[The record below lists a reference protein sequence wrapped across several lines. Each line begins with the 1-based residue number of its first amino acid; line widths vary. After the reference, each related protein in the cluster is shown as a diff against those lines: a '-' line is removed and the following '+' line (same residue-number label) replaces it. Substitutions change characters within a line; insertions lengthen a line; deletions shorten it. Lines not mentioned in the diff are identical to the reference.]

1 MDRMDSQ
8 TLRLVLAVA
17 GAIIILGVYV
27 WGRYK
32 KKMLDFVN
40 QRGEYDELEGE
51 DDPPEYDDV
60 SKPAKA
66 GFYSGKLGKKD
77 IDPPITLDEP
87 DGEDLDLVMERP
99 KPPVHKPISP
109 ETTHRPSA
117 PETSRREQ
125 PRTDPLGAPFLIQIS
140 VVSKTE
146 FFNGLQLRDALDDL
160 RLIYGDMGIYHRYD
174 REYRV
179 PLFSVASLVEPGT
192 FPIKDMEN
200 FECPGVVLF
209 FQPPQVDDP
218 LEVFDDLVGTC
229 HELAMRLGGV
239 EWDEKRQPL
248 TLEKINH
255 MRSRLQEAY

>member
-1 MDRMDSQ
+1 MERLDSE
-8 TLRLVLAVA
+8 TLRLLLAVA
-17 GAIIILGVYV
+17 GAFVIASVYI

-32 KKMLDFVN
+32 KKMLDFIN
-40 QRGEYDELEGE
+40 QRGEYDELEDDGE
-51 DDPPEYDDV
+51 PPPFEDV

-66 GFYSGKLGKKD
+66 GYYSGSSARK
-77 IDPPITLDEP
+77 DPPISFDEAYG
-87 DGEDLDLVMERP
+87 GEGDF
-99 KPPVHKPISP
+99 KTAPPEPITP
-109 ETTHRPSA
+109 ESA
-117 PETSRREQ
+117 RREP

-140 VVSKTE
+140 IVAKGGC
-146 FFNGLQLRDALDDL
+146 FNGLQLRDALDDL

-218 LEVFDDLVGTC
+218 LEVFDDLVATC

-248 TLEKINH
+248 TINKIAH
-255 MRSRLQEAY
+255 MRGRLREVY

>member
-8 TLRLVLAVA
+8 TLRLVLAVT
-17 GAIIILGVYV
+17 GALIILGVYV

-40 QRGEYDELEGE
+40 QRGEYDELEG
-51 DDPPEYDDV
+51 DDEPPEYADV

-66 GFYSGKLGKKD
+66 GFYSGKLGRKD
-77 IDPPITLDEP
+77 IDPPITLDEL
-87 DGEDLDLVMERP
+87 DGEDIDLVMERP
-99 KPPVHKPISP
+99 KSPAQKPIATQPPHRSP
-109 ETTHRPSA
+109 AQEHP
-117 PETSRREQ
+117 RREQ

-140 VVSKTE
+140 VVSKTG

-174 REYRV
+174 REYRI
-179 PLFSVASLVEPGT
+179 PLFSVASLIEPGT

-218 LEVFDDLVGTC
+218 LEVFDDLVSTC
-229 HELAMRLGGV
+229 HELAMRLGGL

-248 TLEKINH
+248 TLDKIAQ
-255 MRSRLQEAY
+255 MRSRLREAY

>member
-1 MDRMDSQ
+1 MEQMDSE
-8 TLRLVLAVA
+8 TLRLLLAVA
-17 GAIIILGVYV
+17 GVFIIASVYI

-32 KKMLDFVN
+32 KKLSDLIN
-40 QRGEYDELEGE
+40 QRGDYDELEGQRE
-51 DDPPEYDDV
+51 PPPSDEV

-66 GFYSGKLGKKD
+66 GYYSSSLARKD
-77 IDPPITLDEP
+77 PSNSFNDTDRSQRSFR
-87 DGEDLDLVMERP
+87 GGQP
-99 KPPVHKPISP
+99 KPNQTESVLRD
-109 ETTHRPSA
+109 TPS
-117 PETSRREQ
+117 
-125 PRTDPLGAPFLIQIS
+125 TDPLGAPFLIQIS
-140 VVSKTE
+140 VVAKGG

-209 FQPPQVDDP
+209 FQPPQVDEP
-218 LEVFDDLVGTC
+218 LEVFDDLVATC
-229 HELAMRLGGV
+229 HELAMGLGGV

-248 TLEKINH
+248 TVEKITQ
-255 MRSRLQEAY
+255 MRGRLREAS